1 MKRIT
6 SSFAIVIFSAVFQN
20 CSKGANSSSL
30 QELSLLLFRAN
41 QIQISGK
48 AAKGVVRNAQV
59 SALKVNAKG
68 ECLSDSPLAVTQSSS
83 AGDYT
88 LNFGKQ
94 GQPVCVRVSPLSG
107 STVYDEKSA
116 KYIAWKDAK
125 PMETI
130 LNESSL
136 ISSAGRKT
144 RSSLHLTPFSKIAVA
159 RIAELAK
166 TNSSMEN
173 LSTLTSRANR
183 EITIRFGLSGAVKS
197 KSLSDADYPD
207 LNELGASFENPDD
220 PTALKMKMILAGIS
234 QVAYNTRD
242 SESGSS
248 QSDIDQ
254 VIEGFANDGADGL
267 FDGITASGSSI
278 QISGIKPLTL
288 TSNSLSDNLLTAVS
302 QFISEGG
309 SLSISPNDP
318 KPSTPVTAATVAGT
332 ISFNGTA
339 PITTS
344 FTGTGTSTATA
355 VTPSITY
362 PSPTF
367 NLVGL
372 SALPAINPVIV
383 GTLTSFSISPALPA
397 GMTFS
402 TATGAI
408 GGTVPF
414 LISNQLYM
422 VTGTGTSGTM
432 TAAITI
438 QTTLP
443 GKRIFVS
450 ATRSG
455 NWGAVAGIDTYC
467 NGDANK
473 PAGAGG
479 SYKAMV
485 GYSSGSRRA
494 CSVANCAGVNGAQA
508 ADWVFVNGTSY
519 YRPDGTFI
527 STANLDRILLLP
539 LTNSIGTAPT
549 NVWTGMENTWGTIT
563 ATTPECTGWTNSGFG
578 NYGIAN
584 SVNPQFFSN
593 ASQACGSASAIYCVE
608 Q

>member
-1 MKRIT
+1 MKKAVPT
-6 SSFAIVIFSAVFQN
+6 SLIIIFSAVFQN
-20 CSKGANSSSL
+20 CSKEANSSL
-30 QELSLLLFRAN
+30 QELSLLIFRAN

-59 SALKVNAKG
+59 SALKINAKG
-68 ECLSDSPLAVTQSSS
+68 ECLSETPLAVTQSSS

-88 LNFGKQ
+88 LNFAKI

-107 STVYDEKSA
+107 STVYDEKSS

-136 ISSAGRKT
+136 VSSAGRKT

-166 TNSSMEN
+166 NNSSMEN
-173 LSTLTSRANR
+173 ISTLTSRANR

-197 KSLSDADYPD
+197 KALSDSDYPD

-242 SESGSS
+242 SESGTA

-267 FDGITASGSSI
+267 FDGKTSSGSSV

-288 TSNSLSDNLLTAVS
+288 TSNSLADNLLPAVS

-309 SLSISPNDP
+309 SLSISPDDP
-318 KPSTPVTAATVAGT
+318 KPNTPVTAATVSGS

-344 FTGTGTSTATA
+344 FSGTSTGTATA

-362 PSPTF
+362 PSATL

-372 SALPAINPVIV
+372 SVIPPVNPIVV

-402 TATGAI
+402 TSTGAI

-414 LISNQLYM
+414 LISNQLYT
-422 VTGTGTSGTM
+422 VTGTGTSGTVS
-432 TAAITI
+432 ASITI
-438 QTTLP
+438 QTVLP
-443 GKRIFVS
+443 GKRIFVT
-450 ATRSG
+450 ATRAGS
-455 NWGAVAGIDTYC
+455 WGAVASIDTYC
-467 NGDANK
+467 AADANK

-479 SYKAMV
+479 PYKAMV
-485 GYSSGSRRA
+485 GYSNGTRRA
-494 CSVANCAGVNGAQA
+494 CSVTNCAGVNGAQA
-508 ADWVFVNGTSY
+508 SDWVFANGTSY

-527 STANLDRILLLP
+527 STATIDGILILP

-549 NVWTGMENTWGTIT
+549 NVWTGMENTWGTVT
-563 ATTPECTGWTNSGFG
+563 AVTPECTGWTNAGFG
-578 NYGIAN
+578 NYGTAN
-584 SVNPQFFSN
+584 SVNAQFFSTVN
-593 ASQACGSASAIYCVE
+593 GVCGSAAAVYCVE